1 MHSLLQDIKYH
12 KRDSNKKKKNSKKSI
27 SKSNGEKRDLALP
40 DKVETILS
48 WKHRVS
54 LVFLK
59 IHIMKHIMFKKQ

>member
-40 DKVETILS
+40 DKVQTILS
-48 WKHRVS
+48 W
-54 LVFLK
+54 
-59 IHIMKHIMFKKQ
+59 